1 MASRWVQDGFNI
13 GFGCCMTG
21 AKYIAKNG
29 MDLILL
35 LMASRWVKDGFNI
48 GFGRRSQD
56 GLKIALGLA
65 GLGWGSHPDVTAKG
79 GGVRRLTRDV
89 PWQRGGVWG

>member
-1 MASRWVQDGFNI
+1 MDIFGFSLCCEDKGYI
-13 GFGCCMTG
+13 PRGILGFDNMLWPG

-35 LMASRWVKDGFNI
+35 LMASRWVQDGFNI

-56 GLKIALGLA
+56 GLKIALG
-65 GLGWGSHPDVTAKG
+65 SE
-79 GGVRRLTRDV
+79 
-89 PWQRGGVWG
+89 

>member
-1 MASRWVQDGFNI
+1 MASRWVEDGFII

-56 GLKIALGLA
+56 GLKIALG
-65 GLGWGSHPDVTAKG
+65 SE
-79 GGVRRLTRDV
+79 
-89 PWQRGGVWG
+89 